1 MRTYRWLL
9 FGLLMLLG
17 GVVHAEGNCPPGYYP
32 IGAPPG
38 QGGPQGCAP
47 IPGDNNNQQQAQ
59 PQPPQPPPPQWASQW
74 GAIATD
80 KVKGILGAVTGL
92 SSKSEA
98 QQAAMANC
106 QAKGGSPC
114 KFEIAYDN
122 ECAVLVVGDNGYN
135 VSADVTLD
143 KAVQFGMKIC
153 TDAKNTNCHVYYS
166 ACSLPVRVQ

>member
-1 MRTYRWLL
+1 MKACCWLL
-9 FGLLMLLG
+9 FGLLILLCG
-17 GVVHAEGNCPPGYYP
+17 RVHAEGGCPPGMIPAGGTDINSCVPIPPGYY
-32 IGAPPG
+32 
-38 QGGPQGCAP
+38 
-47 IPGDNNNQQQAQ
+47 NNQQQAQ
-59 PQPPQPPPPQWASQW
+59 PQLPLPPPPAQWASQW

-80 KVKGILGAVTGL
+80 KVKGIIGAVTGL

-166 ACSLPVRVQ
+166 ACSLPERVQ